1 MAKGK
6 RTPFKNLLEEN
17 RISFSAFYES
27 CLSVA
32 TDDISA
38 LYEYNMAVRPRLE
51 RMVAHLNR
59 MTGKQYQLDDVYVEK
74 LYE

>member
-1 MAKGK
+1 MTKGK

-17 RISFSAFYES
+17 HISFFAFYES
-27 CLSVA
+27 CLSVS
-32 TDDISA
+32 TDDIRA
-38 LYEYNMAVRPRLE
+38 LYETNMAVRPRLE

-59 MTGKQYQLDDVYVEK
+59 MTGKQYHVDDVYLEK